1 MYEDLGYQT
10 DYPDRIQG
18 LNFDIYDKN
27 AAILTYTSDNTLT
40 GTTRLIFDSVNKLPS
55 ESKLSSNYLRS
66 KYENIGEISRLI
78 INNKQKGL
86 NIEFKYL
93 MEGIYTLFMH
103 NKIDITFFIVVK
115 KHYKLYS
122 KFGGIEITESIENFG
137 NIKDSVYMLSWNP
150 ALASNFFKKAFLR

>member
-1 MYEDLGYQT
+1 M
-10 DYPDRIQG
+10 
-18 LNFDIYDKN
+18 
-27 AAILTYTSDNTLT
+27 
-40 GTTRLIFDSVNKLPS
+40 
-55 ESKLSSNYLRS
+55 
-66 KYENIGEISRLI
+66 I